1 MSSLKIPIRDV
12 PVKNLKQIKFDLL
25 SSQEIKDNAVCFITE
40 SKLTGHN
47 SVYDLRMGAQDK
59 KLCLTCEQDSQGC
72 DGHFGAIEFAEVIL
86 HPLYLEV
93 IRDYLSCFCK
103 NCFSILINKNQYKL
117 LRLEKMSTDLKIK
130 KIIEFCLKVKS
141 CQKCSE
147 IVPTYVIEKDH
158 TSEEKLFYYYT
169 DKKNKIEFSASDAEN
184 VFGKLKPDDIK
195 LLGIRK
201 HPLSLIISYLPVM
214 PPCSRPSV
222 KMGDKTGDDDL
233 TFKYVEIVKVNN
245 KLKEKKIPEKKKKE
259 LVELL
264 IGHVKTMFDNHKKK
278 AKQITNKR
286 PIKGIRERFVG
297 KQGRFRN
304 NLSGKRVDHCV
315 RTVFDIDPNLGLH
328 QVGVPMEI
336 KDQLTYPEYVNE
348 NNLEYWK
355 KEVNEGRVNVII
367 KEDGTHISVKH
378 ARNKEG
384 FKLLW
389 GDKVIRNGKVIDPVL
404 YEMLKGKKFILQK
417 TDKVRGKRLMLKG
430 KNAGKILMV
439 TFTPSML
446 STTKYVDVKVGY
458 ICERRLKDGDWI
470 KYNRQPSL
478 HKFSIL
484 AGQVKFLW
492 GNVIRLNPALCGPL
506 NADSDGDELNLHIE
520 QSLHTV
526 AEARD
531 LVSVKQNLKGG
542 RDSSTIITICQ
553 DVITSSY
560 LMTTSLRGKK
570 NITTKIR
577 KQYGDEFLQEFVV
590 IEKALF
596 FNALCCIPDWD
607 FLYYETRMREVQT
620 EYARH
625 FKCSFDE
632 AEKYLFT
639 GHGLFSMLLPNSFK
653 ITINNKIKISK
664 NSKGEINYGDDKKP
678 LTVPV
683 VINNGVMLSGS
694 LDKSVIGKKVNSLI
708 GILEGLYDSDV
719 AINFATNCQLLADCI
734 LLDTSFSVGI
744 KDCFSNQ
751 DKCDGN
757 DPVNLIV
764 QKEVDKCF
772 MEAKLLY
779 LTEKNPEMLE
789 KKINM
794 VLNKANTIGENLSKK
809 SLTENNSLKCMVLS
823 GSKGNFVNPAQI
835 IGMLGQRNV
844 NGQRVEKQ
852 FKKRTLPHYKKSDI
866 DMFDLLSENQ
876 MEDLSILF
884 RSRGFVRSSY
894 IKGLSPDEFFF
905 DAGSGRTG
913 ILETAVKTSTTGYI
927 SRRLVKKM
935 ENYKISYHNTVV
947 NQKNKILSFDYND
960 NMDPSKCFVVN
971 GKPSFMNIQL
981 LVDKLCSIYEK
992 ENNIIL

>member
-1 MSSLKIPIRDV
+1 MTTQPLKIPIRDV
-12 PVKNLKQIKFDLL
+12 PFKNLKQIKFDLL

-40 SKLTGHN
+40 SKLTGPN

-72 DGHFGAIEFAEVIL
+72 CGHFGAIEFAEVIL
-86 HPLYLEV
+86 HPLYLEA

-103 NCFSILINKNQYKL
+103 NCFTILINKNQYKL

-147 IVPTYVIEKDH
+147 IVPTYVVEKDH

-169 DKKNKIEFSASDAEN
+169 EKKNKIEFSASDAEN

-201 HPLSLIISYLPVM
+201 HPLSLIISFLPVM

-259 LVELL
+259 LIEIL
-264 IGHVKTMFDNHKKK
+264 ICHVKTMFDNHKKK

-286 PIKGIRERFVG
+286 PIKGIRERFGG

-304 NLSGKRVDHCV
+304 NLSGKRVDHCL

-328 QVGVPMEI
+328 QVGVPMEC
-336 KDQLTYPEYVNE
+336 KNQLTFPEYVNE
-348 NNLEYWK
+348 DNLEHWK

-367 KEDGTHISVKH
+367 KEDGTHIDINY
-378 ARNKEG
+378 ARNKKG

-389 GDKVIRNGKVIDPVL
+389 GDKVIRNGKEIDPVI
-404 YEMLKGKKFILQK
+404 YEMLKGKKFVLLPS
-417 TDKVRGKRLMLKG
+417 DKVKGKRIMIKG
-430 KNAGKILMV
+430 KNIGKNMLV
-439 TFTPSML
+439 VFTPTNL
-446 STTKYVDVKVGY
+446 PTTRYVEVKKGY
-458 ICERRLKDGDWI
+458 ICERLLKDGDWI

-484 AGQVKFLW
+484 TGQVKFLW
-492 GNVIRLNPALCGPL
+492 GNVIRLNTALCGPL

-520 QSLHTV
+520 QSTHTV
-526 AEARD
+526 AEAKE
-531 LVSVKQNLKGG
+531 LVSVRENLKGG
-542 RDSSTIITICQ
+542 RDSATIITICQ
-553 DVITSSY
+553 DAITSGY
-560 LMTTSLRGKK
+560 LMSTFLKGKK
-570 NITTKIR
+570 NITKKIT
-577 KQYGDEFLQEFVV
+577 KQYGVKFLQEFVV
-590 IEKALF
+590 VEKSLF
-596 FNALCCIPDWD
+596 FNALCCIPTWD
-607 FLYYETRMREVQT
+607 FLYYETRMKEIQT
-620 EYARH
+620 EYARY

-653 ITINNKIKISK
+653 ITYNNKIKT
-664 NSKGEINYGDDKKP
+664 IND
-678 LTVPV
+678 VNIPV

-694 LDKSVIGKKVNSLI
+694 IDKSVVGKKVNSLI
-708 GILEGLYDSDV
+708 GTLQGLYDSDI
-719 AINFATNCQLLADCI
+719 AMDFATNYQLLADCV

-744 KDCFSNQ
+744 QDCFSKE
-751 DKCDGN
+751 DMCDGN
-757 DPVNLIV
+757 DPVNLVV

-779 LTEKNPEMLE
+779 LTEKNPDMLE

-794 VLNKANTIGENLSKK
+794 VLNKANTIGEKLSKN
-809 SLTENNSLKCMVLS
+809 SLTENNSLKSMILS
-823 GSKGNFVNPAQI
+823 GAKGNYVNPAQI
-835 IGMLGQRNV
+835 IGMLGQRNT
-844 NGQRVEKQ
+844 NGERASKH
-852 FKKRTLPHYKKSDI
+852 FKKRTLPHYKKNDI
-866 DMFDLLSENQ
+866 DMFDPLAEDPL
-876 MEDLSILF
+876 EDLSILF

-894 IKGLSPDEFFF
+894 IKGLKPDEFFF
-905 DAGSGRTG
+905 DAGSGRCG

-935 ENYKISYHNTVV
+935 ENYKVSYHNTVV

-960 NMDPSKCFVVN
+960 TIDPSKCYVVN
-971 GKPSFMNIQL
+971 GRPSFCNVQL
-981 LVDKLCSIYEK
+981 LVDKLCAIYER